1 MREMQV
7 FFYLNIDARLTMN
20 QNQLN
25 DIYEYIIFEPGFEY
39 IYVVNLFLF
48 TCYFVSLQPI
58 ISLFAI
64 IGLFIMYWAQKYAIF
79 NRMQRPVPG
88 TDLINTAMFQII
100 LAGGIFY
107 SLGSLT
113 WSNFLPGGGPTS
125 AIAPNIAAL
134 VISIVMFFL
143 PYRAIF
149 IKCFEDEDEDDKCLY
164 YQKNRMMLSS

>member
-1 MREMQV
+1 MP
-7 FFYLNIDARLTMN
+7 ASRLKMN
-20 QNQLN
+20 QVQLN
-25 DIYEYIIFEPGFEY
+25 DAYEYIVFEPGFEY
-39 IYVVNLFLF
+39 IYIVNLFLF
-48 TCYFVSLQPI
+48 TCFFVSLQPI

-64 IGLFIMYWAQKYAIF
+64 IGLFVMYWAQKYAIF

-113 WSNFLPGGGPTS
+113 WSNFLPGGIPRG
-125 AIAPNIAAL
+125 AIGTNLASLI
-134 VISIVMFFL
+134 VSIVMFFL

-149 IKCFEDEDEDDKCLY
+149 AKCF
-164 YQKNRMMLSS
+164 